1 MFRKPFSE
9 FFLPVCRTGNMPETA
24 VFLYFQW
31 YYFFTEE
38 VFSLWCPKLCTVW
51 LLKKYFFN
59 PGLLKN
65 RWNSQNLRK
74 GSLIFSS
81 YIWQVFMIFLHNEA
95 KYMFPKCDGANC
107 SKKKNFRSPDLEMS
121 RKKCFFSGFSLDF
134 LISFS
139 WYFIH
144 RCVLVLPSMC
154 RKHFFTGL

>member
-107 SKKKNFRSPDLEMS
+107 SKKKKFSVAWSGNVPKKVFFFRIFS
-121 RKKCFFSGFSLDF
+121 RFSHQFF
-134 LISFS
+134 LIFYT
-139 WYFIH
+139 W
-144 RCVLVLPSMC
+144 CVLVLPSMC